1 MSLSRLLRILLIV
14 TLATGAVADELDQQS
29 SFALALNQ
37 DLPNGFDLEF
47 LHDLRFKDDNS
58 NLKKSITEAGISYRI
73 NKYFRVVTSYRYSI
87 YPDKYSERGSLAG
100 VFGLKTGRFSHRVR
114 VKYQHDTDYDE
125 PSEQTLRS
133 RYALRH
139 KRIKGYRP
147 FIDIEGFYSLE
158 NSQLAKH
165 RENVGVNKKLTKRT
179 NVEIYY
185 RFQEELNISN
195 PKKAGMVGLKFEIE
209 I

>member
-1 MSLSRLLRILLIV
+1 MSVYRFLSILLLV
-14 TLATGAVADELDQQS
+14 ALATGAVASERDQQS
-29 SFALALNQ
+29 LFAITVNQ
-37 DLPNGFDLEF
+37 DLPKGFDLQF

-58 NLKKSITEAGISYRI
+58 NLKKSITEAGLSYRI

-100 VFGLKTGRFSHRVR
+100 VFGLKTGRLSHRVR
-114 VKYQHDTDYDE
+114 VKYQHDTDHGE
-125 PSEQTLRS
+125 PSEQTVRY

-139 KRIKGYRP
+139 KRIHGYRP
-147 FIDIEGFYSLE
+147 FIDVEGFYSLE
-158 NSQLAKH
+158 NSQFEKI
-165 RENVGVNKKLTKRT
+165 RENLGVNKKLTKRT

-185 RFQEELNISN
+185 RFQEELNMSN
-195 PKKAGMVGLKFEIE
+195 PKRAGMVGLKFEIE